1 MYETFRKV
9 KTTMAIEEVK
19 MFKTKDGKTFEIESD
34 AVNHEEEVIIKEK
47 LEEFVDK
54 YFYSGISKFD
64 ITDILYENLDEL
76 IKIFKGK

>member
-9 KTTMAIEEVK
+9 KTTMAIKEIK

-34 AVNHEEEVIIKEK
+34 AINHEKEVIIKEK
-47 LEEFVDK
+47 LEEFADK
-54 YFYSGISKFD
+54 NFYYNICKSD
-64 ITDILYENLDEL
+64 IADILYENRDEL